1 VRGVTRPR
9 TLKGASLASLRR
21 LSTKCPTSAFLIS
34 VPQSHKSR
42 KSSRARFSTLFSCA
56 IRRAALAWY
65 CAIKNVHFRW
75 YYTCACHDRWTV
87 MASVCLPRNYA
98 ERENSDFGRYCVGK
112 SCTSILMLIAV
123 TRRSKKRDR
132 KKDGVEKKEMTFR
145 QVTKE
150 EKGPNIAVRSPIAE
164 KRRRESEEKEKVK
177 VGF

>member
-1 VRGVTRPR
+1 
-9 TLKGASLASLRR
+9 
-21 LSTKCPTSAFLIS
+21 
-34 VPQSHKSR
+34 
-42 KSSRARFSTLFSCA
+42 
-56 IRRAALAWY
+56 
-65 CAIKNVHFRW
+65 
-75 YYTCACHDRWTV
+75 
-87 MASVCLPRNYA
+87 MASVCLPRNYT

-123 TRRSKKRDR
+123 TRRSKKKGR

>member
-1 VRGVTRPR
+1 
-9 TLKGASLASLRR
+9 
-21 LSTKCPTSAFLIS
+21 
-34 VPQSHKSR
+34 
-42 KSSRARFSTLFSCA
+42 
-56 IRRAALAWY
+56 
-65 CAIKNVHFRW
+65 
-75 YYTCACHDRWTV
+75 
-87 MASVCLPRNYA
+87 MASVCLPRNYT

-123 TRRSKKRDR
+123 TRRSKKGDR

>member
-1 VRGVTRPR
+1 
-9 TLKGASLASLRR
+9 
-21 LSTKCPTSAFLIS
+21 
-34 VPQSHKSR
+34 
-42 KSSRARFSTLFSCA
+42 
-56 IRRAALAWY
+56 
-65 CAIKNVHFRW
+65 
-75 YYTCACHDRWTV
+75 
-87 MASVCLPRNYA
+87 MASVCLPRNYT

-112 SCTSILMLIAV
+112 SCTSILMLIAA

>member
-1 VRGVTRPR
+1 
-9 TLKGASLASLRR
+9 
-21 LSTKCPTSAFLIS
+21 
-34 VPQSHKSR
+34 
-42 KSSRARFSTLFSCA
+42 
-56 IRRAALAWY
+56 
-65 CAIKNVHFRW
+65 
-75 YYTCACHDRWTV
+75 
-87 MASVCLPRNYA
+87 MASVCLPRNYT

-123 TRRSKKRDR
+123 SRRSKKRDR

>member
-21 LSTKCPTSAFLIS
+21 LSTKCPTSASAFLIS

-87 MASVCLPRNYA
+87 MASVCLPRNYT
-98 ERENSDFGRYCVGK
+98 EREKRIQ
-112 SCTSILMLIAV
+112 ILDGIVSVSRARLF
-123 TRRSKKRDR
+123 DR
-132 KKDGVEKKEMTFR
+132 WFFQNLLQK
-145 QVTKE
+145 
-150 EKGPNIAVRSPIAE
+150 
-164 KRRRESEEKEKVK
+164 
-177 VGF
+177 

>member
-1 VRGVTRPR
+1 
-9 TLKGASLASLRR
+9 
-21 LSTKCPTSAFLIS
+21 
-34 VPQSHKSR
+34 
-42 KSSRARFSTLFSCA
+42 
-56 IRRAALAWY
+56 
-65 CAIKNVHFRW
+65 
-75 YYTCACHDRWTV
+75 
-87 MASVCLPRNYA
+87 MASICLPRNYT